1 MDENNRYFVPEDE
14 NFEPGSNGQ
23 VLKNL
28 LGIKDK
34 EEIEYAEETELE
46 RVGLELI
53 RLYSEDYQFTALDI
67 QQIHEL
73 WLSNIYP
80 FAGRYRTV
88 SMSKAG
94 FPFAAPNLIEKLM
107 GDLESKFLKQYT
119 PCNFSGDKLTEA
131 LGVVHIE
138 LIIIHPFREGN
149 GRVARLLA
157 NLMAMQ
163 ADYPALNFSPIDK
176 TETMRGFNKYI
187 EAIHHGFNGN
197 YEPIKKIFSK
207 ILEAS

>member
-1 MDENNRYFVPEDE
+1 MAEENRYSVPEDE
-14 NFEPGSNGQ
+14 DFEPGANEP

-34 EEIEYAEETELE
+34 ETIEHAEETELV
-46 RVGLELI
+46 RVGFELME
-53 RLYSEDYQFTALDI
+53 LYSKDYQFAVFDI

-73 WLSNIYP
+73 WLAEIYP

-88 SMSKAG
+88 SMSKAD
-94 FPFAAPNLIEKLM
+94 FPFAAPNLIDKLM
-107 GDLESKFLKQYT
+107 TDLETKYLKQYT
-119 PCNFSGDKLTEA
+119 PCNFIGEKLTEA
-131 LGVVHIE
+131 LGVVHVE

-163 ADYPALNFSPIDK
+163 ANYPALNFSSIDK
-176 TETMRGFNKYI
+176 TENPGGFIKYI
-187 EAIHHGFNGN
+187 EAIHHGFNGD
-197 YEPIKKIFSK
+197 YGPIKKIFSK
-207 ILEAS
+207 ILQAS

>member
-1 MDENNRYFVPEDE
+1 MDDNNRYSVPESED
-14 NFEPGSNGQ
+14 FEPGSRDQ

-34 EEIEYAEETELE
+34 ETIEHVEETELV
-46 RVGLELI
+46 RVGLELME
-53 RLYSEDYQFTALDI
+53 LYSKDYQFTALDI

-73 WLSNIYP
+73 WLAEIYP
-80 FAGRYRTV
+80 FAGWYRTV

-94 FPFAAPNLIEKLM
+94 FPFAAPNLIDKLM
-107 GDLESKFLKQYT
+107 VDLEVKYLNQYT
-119 PCNFSGDKLTEA
+119 PCNFNGEMLVEA
-131 LGVVHIE
+131 LGVVHVE

-163 ADYPALNFSPIDK
+163 SDYPALNFSSIDK
-176 TETMRGFNKYI
+176 TENPNGFNKYI
-187 EAIHHGFNGN
+187 EAIHYGFKGD
-197 YEPIKKIFSK
+197 YEPIKEIFSK
-207 ILEAS
+207 VLEAS

>member
-1 MDENNRYFVPEDE
+1 MDETNRYSVPENED
-14 NFEPGSNGQ
+14 FEPGSHEQ
-23 VLKNL
+23 VLRNL

-34 EEIEYAEETELE
+34 ETIEHAEETELV
-46 RVGLELI
+46 RVGLELME
-53 RLYSEDYQFTALDI
+53 LYSKDYQFTALDI

-73 WLSNIYP
+73 WLAEIYP

-94 FPFAAPNLIEKLM
+94 FPFAAPNLIDKLM
-107 GDLESKFLKQYT
+107 TDLETKYLKQYT
-119 PCNFSGDKLTEA
+119 PCNFNGEKLSEA
-131 LGVVHIE
+131 LGVVHVE

-163 ADYPALNFSPIDK
+163 ADYPALNFRSIDK
-176 TETMRGFNKYI
+176 TETPNGFNKYI
-187 EAIHHGFNGN
+187 EAIHHGFKGN
-197 YEPIKKIFSK
+197 YEPIKEIFSK
-207 ILEAS
+207 VLEAS